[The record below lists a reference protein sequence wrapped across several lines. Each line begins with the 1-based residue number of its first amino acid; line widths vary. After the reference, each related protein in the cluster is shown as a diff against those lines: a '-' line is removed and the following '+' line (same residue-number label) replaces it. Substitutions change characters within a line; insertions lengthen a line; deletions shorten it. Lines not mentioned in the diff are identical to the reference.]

1 MRRSSFITWDQ
12 LKVGVL
18 ILIALVILGISI
30 LKLGQAG
37 NLFGKRYRLVSLVG
51 NASGL
56 RIGGPVTVAG
66 QLAGSIKDIKF
77 LPPDND
83 TTRNLKLIVEVNY
96 NLRDQVRQDS
106 RAKIKTL
113 GLLGDKVYDITVG
126 TPRYRPLHDGD
137 TLLIAP
143 GMDYEAVVAQASVA
157 INEVVGLTR
166 DLKRVTAGIT
176 SGQGTLGQLVTN
188 RQLYD
193 QLNATLSRTSS
204 LMSRLENPR
213 GTIGRLLDD
222 PSLYYSLNR
231 TVASAD
237 TVISSISRSNG
248 TFGRLLRDD
257 TLYVHLVSVV
267 SRADSL
273 VSLMSNGNGTVQK
286 MFTDQ
291 QLYNQLVKTVTELN
305 NVLADVRR
313 DPRRYTKDMIQVKLF

>member
-18 ILIALVILGISI
+18 ILIALIILGVSI
-30 LKLGQAG
+30 IKLGQAG
-37 NLFGKRYRLVSLVG
+37 NLFGSRYTLVSFVN

-56 RIGGPVTVAG
+56 RVGGPVTVAG
-66 QLAGSIKDIKF
+66 QLAGSIKQIDF
-77 LPPDND
+77 LPPDAD
-83 TTRNLKLIVEVNY
+83 TTRNLKLIVEVNSS
-96 NLRDQVRQDS
+96 LREQVRQDS

-126 TPRYRPLHDGD
+126 TPRFRSLHEGD
-137 TLLIAP
+137 TVIVAP
-143 GMDYEAVVAQASVA
+143 AVDYEAVVQQASGA
-157 INEVVGLTR
+157 IGEVVTLTR
-166 DLKRVTAGIT
+166 DLKRVTAGINR
-176 SGQGTLGQLVTN
+176 GEGTLGQLVTN

-193 QLNATLSRTSS
+193 QLNSTLTRTSS
-204 LMSRLENPR
+204 LMARLENPR

-231 TVASAD
+231 AIASAD
-237 TVISSISRSNG
+237 TVISQINRSNG
-248 TFGRLLRDD
+248 TMGRLLRDD

-267 SRADSL
+267 NKADSL
-273 VSLMSNGNGTVQK
+273 VTALSGGNGTMQK
-286 MFTDQ
+286 LFTDQ

-305 NVLADVRR
+305 SVLIDVRR

>member
-18 ILIALVILGISI
+18 ILIALIILGVSI
-30 LKLGQAG
+30 IKLGQAG
-37 NLFGKRYRLVSLVG
+37 NLFGKRYTLVSFVN

-56 RIGGPVTVAG
+56 RVGGPVTVAG
-66 QLAGSIKDIKF
+66 QLAGSIKQIDF
-77 LPPDND
+77 LPPDAD
-83 TTRNLKLIVEVNY
+83 TTRNLKLVVEVNSS
-96 NLRDQVRQDS
+96 LREQVRQDS

-126 TPRYRPLHDGD
+126 TPRFRSLHEGD
-137 TLLIAP
+137 TVVVAP
-143 GMDYEAVVAQASVA
+143 AVDYEAVVQQASGA
-157 INEVVGLTR
+157 IGEVVGLTR
-166 DLKRVTAGIT
+166 DLKRVTVGIT
-176 SGQGTLGQLVTN
+176 RGEGTLGQLVTN

-193 QLNATLSRTSS
+193 QLNATLTRTSS
-204 LMSRLENPR
+204 LMARLENPR

-231 TVASAD
+231 AIASAD
-237 TVISSISRSNG
+237 TVISQINRSNG
-248 TFGRLLRDD
+248 TVGRLLRDD

-267 SRADSL
+267 SKADSL
-273 VSLMSNGNGTVQK
+273 VSAMSGGNGTVQK
-286 MFTDQ
+286 LFTDQ

-305 NVLADVRR
+305 SVLIDVRR

>member
-18 ILIALVILGISI
+18 ILIALIILGVSI
-30 LKLGQAG
+30 IKLGQAG
-37 NLFGKRYRLVSLVG
+37 NLFGKRYTLVSFVN

-56 RIGGPVTVAG
+56 RVGGPVTVAG
-66 QLAGSIKDIKF
+66 QLAGSIKQIDF
-77 LPPDND
+77 LPPDAD
-83 TTRNLKLIVEVNY
+83 TTRNLKLIVEVNSS
-96 NLRDQVRQDS
+96 LREQVRQDS

-126 TPRYRPLHDGD
+126 TPRFRSLHEGD
-137 TLLIAP
+137 TVVVAP
-143 GMDYEAVVAQASVA
+143 AVDYEAVVQQASSA
-157 INEVVGLTR
+157 IGEVVGLTR
-166 DLKRVTAGIT
+166 DLKRVTVGIT
-176 SGQGTLGQLVTN
+176 RGEGTLGQLVTN

-193 QLNATLSRTSS
+193 QLNSTLTRTSS
-204 LMSRLENPR
+204 LMARLENPR

-231 TVASAD
+231 AIASAD
-237 TVISSISRSNG
+237 TVISQINRSNG
-248 TFGRLLRDD
+248 TMGRLLRDD

-267 SRADSL
+267 SKADSL
-273 VSLMSNGNGTVQK
+273 VSAMSSGNGTVQK
-286 MFTDQ
+286 LFTDQ

-305 NVLADVRR
+305 SVLIDVRR